1 MRFTRIASTVR
12 TLLHASTLLLLMF
25 AIDAFAQAP
34 SYVAV
39 DLGALR
45 GGSARIHSIN
55 AAGQAVGGS
64 GHVYGADVHAFI
76 AGRSTKIR
84 DLGVLPGGDYS
95 EAFSINNAGQVVG
108 TSNTSDNAHAFLW
121 TSAAGLHDLGTLPGA
136 TSSQAYGINGN
147 GVIVGASGTQAVRW
161 SNGSIQALPSI
172 AGSDWSEAH
181 AINTSGQI
189 VGFSNNSS
197 DGQRAVLWSNGA
209 IQTLGAL
216 PGDTA
221 SRANFI
227 NDTGMV
233 VGASEGSGGV
243 RAFVWTANAGIQSL
257 GPLGGGNYSEAFGL
271 NNAGQI
277 VGQAGSSL
285 GTHAFLWTASSGM
298 VDLNDVVTGPANLV
312 LTGAFAIND
321 QGFIVA
327 FGQIEPGNNPH
338 QEMQGDVH
346 VHHAGTRAFLLV
358 PH

>member
-1 MRFTRIASTVR
+1 MRVTRITSTVR
-12 TLLHASTLLLLMF
+12 TLLHAATLLLTVG
-25 AIDAFAQAP
+25 AFAQAP
-34 SYVAV
+34 AYVAV

-45 GGSARIHSIN
+45 GGSARVHSIN
-55 AAGQAVGGS
+55 AVGQAVGGS

-76 AGRSTKIR
+76 GGRGVGIR

-121 TSAAGLHDLGTLPGA
+121 TTAAGLHDLGTLPVA
-136 TSSQAYGINGN
+136 NSSQAYAINSNGI
-147 GVIVGASGTQAVRW
+147 IVGASGTQAVRW
-161 SNGSIQALPSI
+161 SNNAIEALPSI
-172 AGSDWSEAH
+172 TGSDWSEAH
-181 AINTSGQI
+181 AINTAGQI
-189 VGFSNNSS
+189 VGFSNNSA
-197 DGQRAVLWSNGA
+197 DGQRAVLWNNGV

-227 NDTGMV
+227 NDSGMV

-243 RAFVWTANAGIQSL
+243 RAFVWTSANGIQSL
-257 GPLGGGNYSEAFGL
+257 GPLAGGTYSEAFGL
-271 NNAGQI
+271 NNSGQV

-321 QGFIVA
+321 QGLIVA

-338 QEMQGDVH
+338 MQSRGDDH